1 MSWVEKNSR
10 LAYLFFGFSFIVVV
24 LAAVFCEN
32 IPLVYVKPLIPLA
45 LIFICISNKKSIWFY
60 YSLSMLI
67 LMVSDTLIYL
77 DFYKYFNQ
85 VAVSII
91 LFYLVSIFLLRK
103 YITLKDVKIT
113 KFTSLPIFISF
124 FLVAYLVFS
133 VSQMVLPSLMD
144 VVFSFFAIMVVLF
157 VFVGACFVI
166 YLVDKYEGNF
176 KLFVSA
182 SCCLFVNALVLINH
196 FYYYSKVFTV
206 LANVAEIIGL
216 YCFVKFLMDVK
227 LKDNNGVSQRYL

>member
-1 MSWVEKNSR
+1 MEKNSR

-24 LAAVFCEN
+24 FTSVFYEN
-32 IPLVYVKPLIPLA
+32 IHLVYVKPLIPLA
-45 LIFICISNKKSIWFY
+45 LIFICISDKKSIWFY

-67 LMVSDTLIYL
+67 LMVSGALVYL

-85 VAVSII
+85 VAITII
-91 LFYLVSIFLLRK
+91 LFYLVNIFLLRK
-103 YITLKDVKIT
+103 YITLKDIKIT
-113 KFTSLPIFISF
+113 RFTSLPIVISM

-133 VSQMVLPSLMD
+133 VSQMVLPSLVD
-144 VVFSFFAIMVVLF
+144 VAFSFFAIMFTLF

-182 SCCLFVNALVLINH
+182 SCCLFVNALLLINH

-206 LANVAEIIGL
+206 LTNITEVIGL
-216 YCFVKFLMDVK
+216 YFFLKFLMEVK
-227 LKDNNGVSQRYL
+227 LKDDKQGSQRYL